1 MANRNAEFKQI
12 GGQRTLV
19 SQREPPGGVL
29 PSLEGG
35 GSSGSNAVPGY
46 TPRGLNTPRG
56 LQKQRGIL
64 SEVVRLHEAD
74 EIKACNLGPK
84 SAREGRSDI
93 EPVKRPARASCFQL
107 SRKMRDVAES
117 ALPTAKQ
124 PSTAVVPPKVIK
136 VHNHRPGDIPRKVTV
151 ERQQKRFEG
160 MDIEELLLVR
170 GISFQ
175 SSRWEEGHWL
185 TLDDFDNTEYDIRT
199 PQQWIEMGHQDGGDE
214 CLPVSATGLRLNE
227 DRSGTWQACVAIGTD
242 RGRTLV
248 QWLAPSGDVELLD
261 PTPLTRLQ
269 ILYNGEDPENHADR
283 IQFAFESLRQAQ
295 SRAQLNFVID
305 NMPSDDIQCLDTDQV
320 SRVLDLA
327 RNSPSLREGG
337 LETAANGLVKEA
349 NLDFARTMNKIIFI
363 SHKLQTEGPS
373 DGEKSQGLALFES
386 VNIDELDDESS
397 FDRPVPMF
405 SLWPVPEYS
414 FTETFSAFC
423 FASLLIKPEVVSTHV
438 AVAEECLWLLSQSI
452 YNIRY
457 TEATRLDYFI
467 QLQKA
472 VITATSQRVKEHWV
486 NKLQKIILQHFT
498 NGKMRK
504 LLSVLRFMMQDTL
517 RYFALDSVARYCE
530 SMERYCPVQVNVQDL
545 LRVESV
551 FEAPDPNAEAA
562 PPRLFH
568 KAASAFMDM
577 QSKSRI
583 QTGASGATA
592 PAVGDGIVD
601 QTGPS
606 REPKQGLFI
615 LELRHSEDKQNFV
628 YSSDGTQV
636 IDVCQKVLEQGL
648 QSLADVPQLDALVVP
663 QLFRTVVHKQVLSTV
678 EVTEPW
684 VVQRKDQLVAKLE
697 KTLPALVEFLN
708 LFEPYQSLLR
718 LDPAEY
724 VKEKAAAE
732 ISTDEAK
739 QFILEHID
747 EEEKVLDAIPDTS
760 VVGLFEIHCS
770 EIRKVLASRHRRI
783 VELLEDMLLQRF
795 RDSAQEVADTFQGIF
810 AQLRKA
816 PKNIE
821 QSTELREF
829 MSGVPGEVAKTS
841 PDIGKCIQIFQ
852 VLEGFEV
859 KLTNDDFH
867 QRWRV
872 FACPKQT
879 FDLMAQVE
887 QELAK
892 AEKGY
897 FKDMQ
902 QEQTDFDENLVDLA
916 GIVDSFSQY
925 SNLANIKEIHENVES
940 VNERLKQASGQAK
953 LFNSREALFGQESS
967 DYSHLQQLQKE
978 WEPFSNLWV
987 TAYHWIEDSEKWM
1000 SGPFQEIDAKYCEQ
1014 WVTSGAKTLFKTVRA
1029 LEKREDAAK
1038 VLQIARDIKE
1048 QIDAFQPY
1056 LPIVTGLRNA
1066 GMRERH
1072 WNQVSELVR
1081 QDVRPDMEDFTL
1093 KHFVSMGMLEHVT
1106 KINDIGEKSGKELS
1120 IETQLTNMIN
1130 AWDNMKFDCSEP
1142 YRNTQTYILK
1152 GADEVIAL
1160 VDEQIVITQA
1170 MQFSPFN
1177 KPFKED
1183 IDAWAEKLLY
1193 VSECLDGWLKV
1204 QRAWMYLQPIFD
1216 SPDIMKQLPTEGK
1229 KFRLV
1234 DSKWRQTMARLHQN
1248 GAALQACS
1256 MEGLLET
1263 WNNANADLDMVQKG
1277 LDDYLETKRG
1287 AFARFYFLSNDELL
1301 EILSQ
1306 TKDPLRVQPFLSKVF
1321 EAMKKLTFTSELSA
1335 TQMVSK
1341 EGEIIDFVSPVHT
1354 TGKNVESWMTEVENQ
1369 MLAAIREV
1377 IKIGV
1382 ESYVETPR
1390 TEWVLKQ
1397 PGQVCLNSSQVH
1409 WTAEVEEAIDSAA
1422 LSAYFEKLS
1431 DQLMGLVRLVRGDI
1445 SKLQRMSIGAL
1456 IVIDVHAKDTV
1467 EKMAKD
1473 NITDVFSFEW
1483 ISQLR
1488 YYWEVDDRATEN
1500 LWVRMVQ
1507 TPFPYGYEYLGN
1519 SFRLVITPLTDMCY
1533 MTLMGAQS
1541 LNLGGAPAGPAG
1553 TGKTETTK
1561 DLAKA
1566 LAKQCV
1572 VFNCSPEMDYLMVGK
1587 FFKGLASSGAWCCF
1601 DEFNRIYIEVL
1612 SVIAQQLLQL
1622 FTAKQSLESYNDTCE
1637 LEFDSTLITMKPTF
1651 NVFITMNPGY
1661 AGRSE
1666 LP

>member
-1 MANRNAEFKQI
+1 
-12 GGQRTLV
+12 
-19 SQREPPGGVL
+19 
-29 PSLEGG
+29 
-35 GSSGSNAVPGY
+35 
-46 TPRGLNTPRG
+46 
-56 LQKQRGIL
+56 
-64 SEVVRLHEAD
+64 
-74 EIKACNLGPK
+74 
-84 SAREGRSDI
+84 
-93 EPVKRPARASCFQL
+93 
-107 SRKMRDVAES
+107 
-117 ALPTAKQ
+117 
-124 PSTAVVPPKVIK
+124 
-136 VHNHRPGDIPRKVTV
+136 
-151 ERQQKRFEG
+151 
-160 MDIEELLLVR
+160 
-170 GISFQ
+170 
-175 SSRWEEGHWL
+175 
-185 TLDDFDNTEYDIRT
+185 
-199 PQQWIEMGHQDGGDE
+199 
-214 CLPVSATGLRLNE
+214 
-227 DRSGTWQACVAIGTD
+227 
-242 RGRTLV
+242 
-248 QWLAPSGDVELLD
+248 
-261 PTPLTRLQ
+261 
-269 ILYNGEDPENHADR
+269 
-283 IQFAFESLRQAQ
+283 
-295 SRAQLNFVID
+295 
-305 NMPSDDIQCLDTDQV
+305 
-320 SRVLDLA
+320 
-327 RNSPSLREGG
+327 
-337 LETAANGLVKEA
+337 
-349 NLDFARTMNKIIFI
+349 
-363 SHKLQTEGPS
+363 
-373 DGEKSQGLALFES
+373 
-386 VNIDELDDESS
+386 
-397 FDRPVPMF
+397 
-405 SLWPVPEYS
+405 
-414 FTETFSAFC
+414 
-423 FASLLIKPEVVSTHV
+423 
-438 AVAEECLWLLSQSI
+438 
-452 YNIRY
+452 
-457 TEATRLDYFI
+457 
-467 QLQKA
+467 
-472 VITATSQRVKEHWV
+472 
-486 NKLQKIILQHFT
+486 
-498 NGKMRK
+498 
-504 LLSVLRFMMQDTL
+504 
-517 RYFALDSVARYCE
+517 
-530 SMERYCPVQVNVQDL
+530 
-545 LRVESV
+545 
-551 FEAPDPNAEAA
+551 
-562 PPRLFH
+562 
-568 KAASAFMDM
+568 
-577 QSKSRI
+577 
-583 QTGASGATA
+583 
-592 PAVGDGIVD
+592 
-601 QTGPS
+601 
-606 REPKQGLFI
+606 
-615 LELRHSEDKQNFV
+615 
-628 YSSDGTQV
+628 
-636 IDVCQKVLEQGL
+636 
-648 QSLADVPQLDALVVP
+648 
-663 QLFRTVVHKQVLSTV
+663 
-678 EVTEPW
+678 VTEPW

-852 VLEGFEV
+852 VFEGFEV

-1507 TPFPYGYEYLGN
+1507 TPFPLWLRVSWEFL
-1519 SFRLVITPLTDMCY
+1519 S
-1533 MTLMGAQS
+1533 
-1541 LNLGGAPAGPAG
+1541 AGHHTSDRHVLHDFDG
-1553 TGKTETTK
+1553 STK
-1561 DLAKA
+1561 
-1566 LAKQCV
+1566 
-1572 VFNCSPEMDYLMVGK
+1572 FESWRCSCRTSRHGQD
-1587 FFKGLASSGAWCCF
+1587 
-1601 DEFNRIYIEVL
+1601 
-1612 SVIAQQLLQL
+1612 
-1622 FTAKQSLESYNDTCE
+1622 
-1637 LEFDSTLITMKPTF
+1637 
-1651 NVFITMNPGY
+1651 
-1661 AGRSE
+1661 
-1666 LP
+1666 